1 MEDPLGVLACNQLQI
16 KFLPKIEENQIYT
29 LTAILTFLLS
39 LPYSTTQNPIA
50 SCGCFFLRVETI
62 NETAI
67 SGNEVEV
74 KTLLPICNEYVTFP
88 WDTYDLNALRLT
100 TN

>member
-29 LTAILTFLLS
+29 LTAILSFLLS

-88 WDTYDLNALRLT
+88 
-100 TN
+100 

>member
-74 KTLLPICNEYVTFP
+74 KTLLPICNEYVTF
-88 WDTYDLNALRLT
+88 L
-100 TN
+100 

>member
-62 NETAI
+62 TETAI

-88 WDTYDLNALRLT
+88 
-100 TN
+100 

>member
-29 LTAILTFLLS
+29 LTAILTFLPS
-39 LPYSTTQNPIA
+39 LLYSTTQNPIA

-88 WDTYDLNALRLT
+88 
-100 TN
+100 

>member
-1 MEDPLGVLACNQLQI
+1 MGVLACNQLQI

-88 WDTYDLNALRLT
+88 KDTYDLNALRLT

>member
-74 KTLLPICNEYVTFP
+74 KTLLPICNEYLTFP
-88 WDTYDLNALRLT
+88 
-100 TN
+100 

>member
-39 LPYSTTQNPIA
+39 IPYSTTQNPIA

-88 WDTYDLNALRLT
+88 
-100 TN
+100 

>member
-50 SCGCFFLRVETI
+50 SRGCFFLRVETI

-88 WDTYDLNALRLT
+88 
-100 TN
+100 

>member
-1 MEDPLGVLACNQLQI
+1 MEDPSGVLACNQLQI

-29 LTAILTFLLS
+29 LTAVFLTFLLS
-39 LPYSTTQNPIA
+39 LPYLTTQNPIA

-67 SGNEVEV
+67 SGNGVEV

-88 WDTYDLNALRLT
+88 
-100 TN
+100 

>member
-1 MEDPLGVLACNQLQI
+1 MEDPSGDLACNQLQI
-16 KFLPKIEENQIYT
+16 KFLPKIEKDQIYT
-29 LTAILTFLLS
+29 LTAVFLTFLLS
-39 LPYSTTQNPIA
+39 LPYLTTQNPFA

-62 NETAI
+62 NETVI

-88 WDTYDLNALRLT
+88 
-100 TN
+100 

>member
-67 SGNEVEV
+67 SGNEIEV

-88 WDTYDLNALRLT
+88 
-100 TN
+100 

>member
-50 SCGCFFLRVETI
+50 SCGCFFLMVETI

-88 WDTYDLNALRLT
+88 
-100 TN
+100 